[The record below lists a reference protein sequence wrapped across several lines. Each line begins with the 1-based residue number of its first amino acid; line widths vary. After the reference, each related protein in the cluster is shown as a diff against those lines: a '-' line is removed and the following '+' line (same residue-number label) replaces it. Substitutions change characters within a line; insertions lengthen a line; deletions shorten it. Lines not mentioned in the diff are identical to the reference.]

1 MKILVLFLTTMS
13 LSYFAKGN
21 YDTELKVSLQ
31 EALMQSNADYNEHKL
46 DSFGEEFERLD
57 DWGSRDEGAIM
68 INKDFGEMEAENY
81 KAEENQSD
89 ADWTQEVSKL

>member
-1 MKILVLFLTTMS
+1 MKKLVLFLACMS
-13 LSYFAKGN
+13 LSYIASAN

-31 EALMQSNADYNEHKL
+31 EALMQSNADYNEHKR

-68 INKDFGEMEAENY
+68 INKDFGEMDAGNY

-89 ADWTQEVSKL
+89 ADWTQEVSSL